1 MSGSIGMNPL
11 FGRDFQTL
19 AAALAAR
26 EQMQS
31 VFATNIANADT
42 PNYKADARRFED
54 FLARQMRSTR
64 AAGASGSSELA
75 RTAPGHMAAGDA
87 PPSPWLSLSAGRSQA
102 MERMDGNTVN
112 VQKEMAGMAENQ
124 LMHELT
130 VRLLK
135 GRLSGLSKV
144 IQEGGR

>member
-1 MSGSIGMNPL
+1 MTTYAGMNPL
-11 FGRDFQTL
+11 FGHSFQTL

-26 EQMQS
+26 ERMQT

-42 PNYKADARRFED
+42 PNYKADTRRFED
-54 FLARQMRSTR
+54 FLARQLRTAR
-64 AAGASGSSELA
+64 AAPGHLA

-87 PPSPWLSLSAGRSQA
+87 PPSPWLRLSAGRSDA
-102 MERMDGNTVN
+102 MQRMDGNTVN
-112 VQKEMAGMAENQ
+112 VQQEMVDMAENQ

-130 VRLLK
+130 LRLLK